1 MDNQLILKS
10 ENTLVRVMPLEKNAS
25 TEWHYHTEVTDHFVC
40 LNGLIKVEAKNPD
53 KEVMLQPGQITEIKP
68 LHVHRVENVNDH
80 GSAYLLIQGVGTYDF
95 IKV

>member
-1 MDNQLILKS
+1 MDSQLILKS

-25 TEWHYHTEVTDHFVC
+25 TEWHHHTEVTDHFVC
-40 LNGLIKVEAKNPD
+40 LSGLIKVEAKNPD

-68 LHVHRVENVNDH
+68 LHVHRVVNINDH
-80 GSAYLLIQGVGTYDF
+80 GSAYLLIQGVGTYDI